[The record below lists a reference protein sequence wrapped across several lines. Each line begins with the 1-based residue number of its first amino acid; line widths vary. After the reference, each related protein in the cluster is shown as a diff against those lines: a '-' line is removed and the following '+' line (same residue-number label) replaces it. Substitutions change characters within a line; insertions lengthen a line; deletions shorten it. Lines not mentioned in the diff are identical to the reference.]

1 MSLQVG
7 IRQLKDHLSR
17 YMERVE
23 GGESVTVTKRGRPIA
38 DIRPTRLSAVEP
50 GLAEM
55 IAEGKAT
62 WSGKMPKLPRRVEV
76 DKPFSL
82 SDIVVEEREKHR

>member
-1 MSLQVG
+1 M
-7 IRQLKDHLSR
+7 KDHLSG
-17 YMERVE
+17 YMKRVE
-23 GGESVTVTKRGRPIA
+23 DGESVTVTKRGKPIA
-38 DIRPTRLSAVEP
+38 DIKPARHSAIEP

-62 WSGKMPKLPRRVEV
+62 WSGKMPKLPRRVKV